1 MLDGVVELPLAV
13 LRPDGVRADDEDEGV
28 GFFDTGIDTSQP
40 VLGWQNV
47 LYVDPDVVA
56 VLFKRFLEFAYE
68 VLVLPRVRDK
78 DAGMPFPRPICLC
91 FYNHSDASMP
101 LQPPTKRF
109 SPG

>member
-1 MLDGVVELPLAV
+1 MVELPLAV

-28 GFFDTGIDTSQP
+28 GFFYTGIAPSQP

-56 VLFKRFLEFAYE
+56 VLFKRLFKFAYE

-101 LQPPTKRF
+101 L
-109 SPG
+109 